1 MRHPIDPGDFNGVVL
16 VEWNNVT
23 AGRDYDPGC
32 GFLLEADRDAVIA
45 EADQS
50 DVGR

>member
-23 AGRDYDPGC
+23 AGRDYDPGS
-32 GFLLEADRDAVIA
+32 GFLHPEAVDAVIA

>member
-1 MRHPIDPGDFNGVVL
+1 VRHPIDPGDFNGVVQ

-23 AGRDYDPGC
+23 AGRDYDPDFGI
-32 GFLLEADRDAVIA
+32 LHPEAVDAVIA